1 MNKNFKVIFNHARG
15 CLVVANECAKSFGKS
30 KKTVNTSL
38 TIAAGL
44 VSLALMNPVVATE
57 GGSGSK
63 DIVGEGSS
71 ITNSN
76 LSNATEQTKVIG
88 GFNLSNGKHP
98 ETINTSVVIDQQ
110 ITLDEIIGG
119 SHAKTQHQNDKL
131 LLTAESS
138 TLNVANVTADI
149 IVGGSKNNNSNNVN
163 LSTDKIKNTLSNVT
177 VEKDFVGGNLL
188 KATGQVAGGPATAE
202 GRTHS
207 IENNVLSG
215 KFNGRFVGGSMA
227 ENYGKNPN
235 TGTLKVSD
243 QTIVTN
249 ISGGDFSKVLDLFGG
264 ALATGKG
271 TQAFVDS
278 SVLKIT
284 GGDFNSGKFN
294 GTQSRNWIFAG
305 SASVDGGGEIVHRN
319 STLILDGSS
328 GNFVSSQGS
337 NLKNQTYGEFY
348 GGGFNSSVS
357 EKISVSVENMNLGFI
372 DQNETRKGTMNKAMI
387 YAGSRISSLK
397 DTELFEGDI
406 HLRVNNSTVIGDA
419 VGAGFVWGS
428 TDFKLSTG
436 NTVVEIRD
444 SYFDGFT
451 QDGNRYSGKVIGAG
465 RMEEATN
472 STFLVKS
479 SSVHIHNMSGFD
491 VEQGSVGTIT
501 HDPGTQVI
509 GGVQT
514 WHNTNSLAHVNQT
527 YVYIDGSKTSIME
540 VMGGGLISGNNS
552 SNGSTL
558 STGDAYVEVAEGNVS
573 GFLVGGN
580 QTNWFGV
587 SVIGNL
593 DKENGTFV
601 QNGNKYSEGS
611 STAVLSGGGNKDTLH
626 VIGGSWTNFSA
637 DIDYV
642 SKRESYVVGKSTA
655 LIRGGQANI
664 VNGGGYAVFAI
675 EQDSIKKPNRG
686 APISN
691 VIGDSYAIVESGEIS
706 SYLIGGGH
714 AKTTHKE
721 FATVANVE
729 GNSYVL
735 ISGGNVKNVIG
746 GGFAQGNGATADVTG
761 SSFVTIAGGKISG
774 NIYAGGFAEEG
785 NKANVGGTA
794 TVTFLADIGFEGTVD
809 GSNAKSSVLAF
820 GDDSS
825 VFNANFA
832 GTFKNFDEVK
842 AAQGSR
848 VSFKEIGN
856 DQFKAGENGSA
867 KLKLTGKGIVETEKF
882 SLNSGQT
889 LEVLSGSFIASSAE
903 LNGGMLYLDPAWNE
917 EPSLGAIENPGE
929 IKSHI
934 VVGQNS
940 ALTLGSKD
948 TQLALTALKQSGH
961 NLAENDTKSVVYV
974 ASPVSLNG
982 GNTILVDG
990 TVEDN
995 SDALN
1000 SNLPGAGVF
1009 VKKDSALIVNGE
1021 TEGSS
1026 INGTEGHKFITDAGS
1041 KVIVHNAIAGKNV
1054 SIASGFGN
1062 MKIEEGT
1069 TYETTNRVLGLDK
1082 ISVDENGELVVG
1094 VNSDLSVI
1102 SNVLMPNTVLA
1113 AVSGEKGIGVDRING
1128 LLSVYNGLEDEE
1140 VEKAL
1145 NSIALM
1151 GVAGGAQTIA
1161 VNTADMIQDTLNLHG
1176 SKLASYDHEK
1186 AGPDLW
1192 IDVNGSFSKANDYS
1206 VGIAKYGYKSDLTGV
1221 TIGGDYALGNG
1232 VAAGL
1237 AVSLG
1242 KGSVR
1247 GQGNGSGVKNDID
1260 YYGINLYGVANTRFV
1275 NLIGTIGYLQS
1286 KNEIKQMGFKG
1297 KPDAKTF
1304 SIGVRAEKPLALNDR
1319 ITVTPHIGVKY
1330 VHTKL
1335 DSFSAGGLTYK
1346 ADKANLVQVPFGV
1359 AFNANLEAPC
1369 GAKVKPFIDLTIAP
1383 NFGDKKVTNK
1393 VGLVTTGTLD
1403 SFDARITNNAMYKGK
1418 VGVETTKGKHS
1429 FGLNYGIGG
1438 GNRGRVDQ
1446 TLQANYRYQ
1455 F

>member
-1 MNKNFKVIFNHARG
+1 MCVFLG
-15 CLVVANECAKSFGKS
+15 G
-30 KKTVNTSL
+30 
-38 TIAAGL
+38 
-44 VSLALMNPVVATE
+44 VSLSLINPALATE
-57 GGSGSK
+57 GVIQTNFIGNGSPIQIS
-63 DIVGEGSS
+63 D
-71 ITNSN
+71 TNKLEVS
-76 LSNATEQTKVIG
+76 TKVIG
-88 GFNLSNGKHP
+88 GIDLSG
-98 ETINTSVVIDQQ
+98 ISSSDIANTNVS
-110 ITLDEIIGG
+110 ITLTKEGTTIDEVIGGSQARAQKDKEALLHIGSSTLEAEYITADRIIGG
-119 SHAKTQHQNDKL
+119 SKNANSDK
-131 LLTAESS
+131 
-138 TLNVANVTADI
+138 
-149 IVGGSKNNNSNNVN
+149 VN
-163 LSTDKIKNTLSNVT
+163 LSTDKIKTTLSNVT
-177 VEKDFVGGNLL
+177 VKKDFVGGNLL
-188 KATGQVAGGPATAE
+188 KATGLGGGGPATAE
-202 GRTHS
+202 GKTQS
-207 IENNVLSG
+207 IENNILSG
-215 KFNGRFVGGSMA
+215 KFDGRFVGGSMA
-227 ENYGKNPN
+227 ENYGNN
-235 TGTLKVSD
+235 TGDLKVSD
-243 QTIVTN
+243 QSIVTN
-249 ISGGDFSKVLDLFGG
+249 VSGGDFSKVPEIFGG

-271 TQAFVDS
+271 TQAFVES

-284 GGDFNSGKFN
+284 GGDFNSGNFKKVQTPN
-294 GTQSRNWIFAG
+294 RIFAG
-305 SASVDGGGEIVHRN
+305 SGSVNGGEIKHLN

-337 NLKNQTYGEFY
+337 NLENQTYGVFY
-348 GGGFNSSVS
+348 GGGFNSTVS
-357 EKISVSVENMNLGFI
+357 ENISVSVENMTLGFI
-372 DQNETRKGTMNKAMI
+372 AHDKEGKGTMNKAAI
-387 YAGSRISSLK
+387 YAGSRINSLEEK
-397 DTELFEGDI
+397 KWEEGDSK
-406 HLRVNNSTVIGDA
+406 LFLNNSIVNGDA
-419 VGAGFVWGS
+419 VGAGFVS
-428 TDFKLSTG
+428 KTKDFSFTIG
-436 NTVVEIRD
+436 NTAVEIRD
-444 SYFDGFT
+444 STFGGFT
-451 QDGNRYSGKVIGAG
+451 EGTNRYSGKVVGAG
-465 RMEEATN
+465 IMQEAIGSNFFANT
-472 STFLVKS
+472 
-479 SSVHIHNMSGFD
+479 SSVRIHNMSGFD
-491 VEQGSVGTIT
+491 LEQGSIDVVT

-527 YVYIDGSKTSIME
+527 HVYIDGSKTSIME
-540 VMGGGLISGNNS
+540 VMGGGLISGVNS
-552 SNGSTL
+552 SIGSTL
-558 STGDAYVEVAEGNVS
+558 SSGNTYVEVAEGNIS
-573 GFLVGGN
+573 RYLVGGN
-580 QTNWFGV
+580 QTNWFGT
-587 SVIGNL
+587 SVIGEL
-593 DKENGTFV
+593 DENGV
-601 QNGNKYSEGS
+601 HEINGHRYSEGS
-611 STAVLSGGGNKDTLH
+611 STAVLSGGGNKQTLH
-626 VIGGSWTNFSA
+626 VIGGSWTNYSDTYQPKA
-637 DIDYV
+637 
-642 SKRESYVVGKSTA
+642 KRESYVFGTSTA
-655 LIRGGQANI
+655 IIRGGEANV
-664 VNGGGYAVFAI
+664 VNGGGYAEYYLDKDFTG
-675 EQDSIKKPNRG
+675 DG
-686 APISN
+686 APTSN
-691 VIGDSYAIVESGEIS
+691 VIGSSRAILEGGEIS
-706 SYLIGGGH
+706 SYLIGAGYAETSTGGM
-714 AKTTHKE
+714 ASK
-721 FATVANVE
+721 ANVE
-729 GNSYVL
+729 GDSYVL
-735 ISGGNVKNVIG
+735 ISGGSVKDVVG
-746 GGFAQGNGATADVTG
+746 GGLADGKGTSALVTG
-761 SSFVTIAGGKISG
+761 NSFVTIAGGKISG
-774 NIYAGGFAEEG
+774 TIYAGGLSKNDG
-785 NKANVGGTA
+785 TANVGGTA

-820 GDDSS
+820 GDGST
-825 VFNANFA
+825 VFNANFS

-856 DQFKAGENGSA
+856 DQFKATGDNKG
-867 KLKLTGKGIVETEKF
+867 KLKLTGKGTVETEKF
-882 SLNSGQT
+882 SLSTGQT
-889 LEVLSGSFIASSAE
+889 LEVLSGSFVASSAE

-940 ALTLGSKD
+940 ALTFGSKD
-948 TQLALTALKQSGH
+948 TQLALNALKQSGH
-961 NLAENDTKSVVYV
+961 SLAEKDTKSVVYV
-974 ASPVSLNG
+974 ASPVNLNG
-982 GNTILVDG
+982 ANTILLDG
-990 TVEDN
+990 KAEGGSDN
-995 SDALN
+995 VALPTD
-1000 SNLPGAGVF
+1000 SGVF
-1009 VKKDSALIVNGE
+1009 VKADSALIVNGA
-1021 TEGSS
+1021 TEGPS
-1026 INGTEGHKFITDAGS
+1026 IYGTDGTNGTTAHKFVTESGS
-1041 KVIVHNAIAGKNV
+1041 KVVVHNAVAGKKV
-1054 SIASGFGN
+1054 SIASGFYHMEIG
-1062 MKIEEGT
+1062 EGT
-1069 TYETTNRVLGLDK
+1069 IYETTNRVLGLDK

-1113 AVSGEKGIGVDRING
+1113 AVSGEKGIGVDRIND
-1128 LLSVYNGLEDEE
+1128 LLSVYNGLEHAE

-1206 VGIAKYGYKSDLTGV
+1206 VGVAKYGYKSDLTGV

-1260 YYGINLYGVANTRFV
+1260 YYGINLYGVANTPFV

>member
-1 MNKNFKVIFNHARG
+1 MNKNFKVVFNHARG

-30 KKTVNTSL
+30 KKSVNTSL

-98 ETINTSVVIDQQ
+98 ETINTSVVIDQK

-131 LLTAESS
+131 LLTTESS

-163 LSTDKIKNTLSNVT
+163 LSTDEIKNTLFNVT

-188 KATGQVAGGPATAE
+188 KATGQGGGGPATAE
-202 GRTHS
+202 GKTQS
-207 IENNVLSG
+207 IENNILSG

-249 ISGGDFSKVLDLFGG
+249 ISGGDFSSKDLLLVGG
-264 ALATGKG
+264 SAAIGNNTF
-271 TQAFVDS
+271 ASVDS
-278 SVLKIT
+278 STLVIT
-284 GGDFNSGKFN
+284 GGKFSDFQETGKSIRNS
-294 GTQSRNWIFAG
+294 IYAG
-305 SASVDGGGEIVHRN
+305 SVAKDGGIAHHKN
-319 STLILDGSS
+319 STLIIDGSS
-328 GNFVSSQGS
+328 QGFSSLKGTSTSQSHGS
-337 NLKNQTYGEFY
+337 FY
-348 GGGFNSSVS
+348 GGGFNSAVS
-357 EKISVSVENMNLGFI
+357 ENINVTLQNVSLGFF
-372 DQNETRKGTMNKAMI
+372 NNKKEAQTSHV
-387 YAGSRISSLK
+387 YAGSYF
-397 DTELFEGDI
+397 TAEGDYVEGNTN
-406 HLRVNNSTVIGDA
+406 LTVKNAAMVGDTL
-419 VGAGFVWGS
+419 GAGFVEGENIHLQS
-428 TDFKLSTG
+428 GHAS
-436 NTVVEIRD
+436 VEVND
-444 SYFDGFT
+444 SFYDGYT
-451 QDGNRYSGKVIGAG
+451 SGINRWSGRVFGAG
-465 RMEEATN
+465 RMQYAKN
-472 STFLVKS
+472 STFIVQS
-479 SSVHIHNMSGFD
+479 SSVKVHNVSGID
-491 VEQGSVGTIT
+491 HENGTTNIT
-501 HDPGTQVI
+501 HDPGTRIFGAMQI
-509 GGVQT
+509 YQWNDKST
-514 WHNTNSLAHVNQT
+514 KSLGHVHET
-527 YVYIDGSKTSIME
+527 SVYVDGDKT
-540 VMGGGLISGNNS
+540 VVADVVGGGLISGTIAS
-552 SNGSTL
+552 KDTSIL
-558 STGDAYVEVAEGNVS
+558 SAGNTYAEVAQGTVS
-573 GFLVGGN
+573 DNLVGGN
-580 QTNWFGV
+580 IVNWFGI
-587 SVIGNL
+587 SVIGQL
-593 DKENGTFV
+593 TEQNGTTPT
-601 QNGNKYSEGS
+601 YSEGS
-611 STAVLSGGGNKDTLH
+611 STAVLSGGGNIKSLH
-626 VIGGSWTNFSA
+626 VTGGSLAEYGNQPDQNGRRDSFVYGT
-637 DIDYV
+637 
-642 SKRESYVVGKSTA
+642 STA
-655 LIRGGQANI
+655 FVRGGAAKI
-664 VNGGGYAVFAI
+664 VNGGGSALYELKEPVSVTANEKAPKSNVVGKSFAI
-675 EQDSIKKPNRG
+675 LEN
-686 APISN
+686 
-691 VIGDSYAIVESGEIS
+691 GEIS
-706 SYLIGGGH
+706 SYLIGGGYSETNREEM
-714 AKTTHKE
+714 KTE
-721 FATVANVE
+721 ANVE
-729 GNSYVL
+729 GDSSVL
-735 ISGGNVKNVIG
+735 ITGGSVKDVVG
-746 GGFAQGNGATADVTG
+746 GGLASGDGAIANVTG
-761 SSFVTIAGGKISG
+761 NSSVTIAGGKISG
-774 NIYAGGFAEEG
+774 NIYAGGFADKEG
-785 NKANVGGTA
+785 GQAIVDGTA

-825 VFNANFA
+825 VFNAGFA
-832 GTFKNFDEVK
+832 GSFKNFDEVK

-848 VSFKEIGN
+848 VNFKEIGN
-856 DQFKAGENGSA
+856 DQFKATGDNKG
-867 KLKLTGKGIVETEKF
+867 KLKLTGKGVVETEKF
-882 SLNSGQT
+882 SLASGQT

-974 ASPVSLNG
+974 ASPVNLNG
-982 GNTILVDG
+982 TNTILLDG
-990 TVEDN
+990 KVEGG
-995 SDALN
+995 SDKVALPTD
-1000 SNLPGAGVF
+1000 SGVF
-1009 VKKDSALIVNGE
+1009 VKADSALIVNGA

-1026 INGTEGHKFITDAGS
+1026 IIGTDGTDGSIAHKFVTESGS

-1054 SIASGFGN
+1054 SIASGFHH
-1062 MKIEEGT
+1062 MEIKEGT

-1113 AVSGEKGIGVDRING
+1113 AVSGEKGIGVDRIND
-1128 LLSVYNGLEDEE
+1128 LLSVYNGLEDAE

-1145 NSIALM
+1145 NSFALM

-1260 YYGINLYGVANTRFV
+1260 YYGINLYGVANTPFV

>member
-1 MNKNFKVIFNHARG
+1 MGGGILKVTESSV
-15 CLVVANECAKSFGKS
+15 LNE
-30 KKTVNTSL
+30 N
-38 TIAAGL
+38 
-44 VSLALMNPVVATE
+44 
-57 GGSGSK
+57 
-63 DIVGEGSS
+63 
-71 ITNSN
+71 
-76 LSNATEQTKVIG
+76 TKVIG
-88 GFNLSNGKHP
+88 GIDLLGVSSSEITSTNISFNSSKPIDELIGGSQARTQKEANKNALLHIISSNVDVQ
-98 ETINTSVVIDQQ
+98 N
-110 ITLDEIIGG
+110 ITAERIIGG
-119 SHAKTQHQNDKL
+119 SK
-131 LLTAESS
+131 
-138 TLNVANVTADI
+138 
-149 IVGGSKNNNSNNVN
+149 NSNSDNVN
-163 LSTDKIKNTLSNVT
+163 LATDNISNTLVNAT
-177 VEKDFVGGNLL
+177 VGKDFIGGNLL
-188 KATGQVAGGPATAE
+188 KATGQGGGGPATAE
-202 GRTHS
+202 STTQS
-207 IENNVLSG
+207 IENNILSG

-235 TGTLKVSD
+235 TGTLKVTD
-243 QTIVTN
+243 KNIVTN
-249 ISGGDFSKVLDLFGG
+249 ISGGDFSKVLDLYGG
-264 ALATGKG
+264 AVATGKN

-305 SASVDGGGEIVHRN
+305 SASVNGGGEIVHRN

-348 GGGFNSSVS
+348 GGGFNTSVS
-357 EKISVSVENMNLGFI
+357 ENISVSVENMNLGFI
-372 DQNETRKGTMNKAMI
+372 DQDEGRKGTMNKAMI

-397 DTELFEGDI
+397 DTELVEGDI
-406 HLRVNNSTVIGDA
+406 HLLVNNSTVIGDA
-419 VGAGFVWGS
+419 VGAGFVWGA

-451 QDGNRYSGKVIGAG
+451 QAGNRYSGKVIGAG
-465 RMEEATN
+465 RMEEAANT
-472 STFLVKS
+472 SFLVKS
-479 SSVHIHNMSGFD
+479 SSVRIHNMSGFD
-491 VEQGSVGTIT
+491 VEQGSAETIT

-558 STGDAYVEVAEGNVS
+558 STGNAYAEVAEGNVS
-573 GFLVGGN
+573 KFLVGGN

-593 DKENGTFV
+593 DEENGTFV

-637 DIDYV
+637 DINFI

-675 EQDSIKKPNRG
+675 EQDSIKNANRN

-691 VIGDSYAIVESGEIS
+691 VIGDSYAIVESGEVS

-721 FATVANVE
+721 FATVATVE
-729 GNSYVL
+729 GNSHVL

-746 GGFAQGNGATADVTG
+746 GGFAQGKGAIADVTG
-761 SSFVTIAGGKISG
+761 NSFVTIAGGKISG
-774 NIYAGGFAEEG
+774 DIFAGGVAEEG
-785 NKANVGGTA
+785 NNANVNGTA
-794 TVTFLADIGFEGTVD
+794 TVTFLADIGFEGLVD

-825 VFNANFA
+825 VFNADFA
-832 GTFKNFDEVK
+832 GVFKNFDEVK
-842 AAQGSR
+842 ASQGSR
-848 VSFKEIGN
+848 VSFEEIGN
-856 DQFKAGENGSA
+856 DQFKAIGDNKG

-882 SLNSGQT
+882 SLNADQT

-917 EPSLGAIENPGE
+917 EPSQGAIENPGE

-948 TQLALTALKQSGH
+948 TQLALNALKQSGH
-961 NLAENDTKSVVYV
+961 NLSKNDTKSVVYV

-990 TVEDN
+990 TVENN
-995 SDALN
+995 SDDLN

-1009 VKKDSALIVNGE
+1009 IKKDSALIVNGE

-1026 INGTEGHKFITDAGS
+1026 INGTADHKFITESGS
-1041 KVIVHNAIAGKNV
+1041 KVIVHNAVAGKNIP
-1054 SIASGFGN
+1054 IAAGFGD
-1062 MKIEEGT
+1062 MKIDEGT
-1069 TYETTNRVLGLDK
+1069 SYETTNRILGLDK

-1113 AVSGEKGIGVDRING
+1113 AVSGEKGVGVDRINN
-1128 LLSVYNGLEDEE
+1128 LLSVYNGLEHAE

-1176 SKLASYDHEK
+1176 SKLATYDHEK

-1206 VGIAKYGYKSDLTGV
+1206 VGVAKYGYKSDLTGV

-1247 GQGNGSGVKNDID
+1247 GQGNGSGVKNNID
-1260 YYGINLYGVANTRFV
+1260 YYGINLYGVANTRFA
-1275 NLIGTIGYLQS
+1275 NLIGTVGYLQS

-1335 DSFSAGGLTYK
+1335 DSFNAGGLTYT

-1359 AFNANLEAPC
+1359 AFNANLEASC

-1383 NFGDKKVTNK
+1383 NFGDKKVSNK

>member
-1 MNKNFKVIFNHARG
+1 MNKNFKVIFSRARG
-15 CLVVANECAKSFGKS
+15 CFVVANECARSFGKS
-30 KKTVNTSL
+30 KNTVATAS
-38 TIAAGL
+38 TVAAGL
-44 VSLALMNPVVATE
+44 LSLSLINPALATE
-57 GGSGSK
+57 SVNK
-63 DIVGEGSS
+63 DNIVGKGSS
-71 ITNSN
+71 IQISDTDK
-76 LSNATEQTKVIG
+76 LEKDTKVIG
-88 GFNLSNGKHP
+88 GIDLAGVTSSDIANTNISIKLP
-98 ETINTSVVIDQQ
+98 EKTTI
-110 ITLDEIIGG
+110 DEIIGG
-119 SHAKTQHQNDKL
+119 SQARTQKEKDKEAL
-131 LLTAESS
+131 LHVGSS
-138 TLNVANVTADI
+138 TLEAENITADRI
-149 IVGGSKNNNSNNVN
+149 IGGSKNSNSDKVN
-163 LSTDKIKNTLSNVT
+163 LSTDNIKTTLSNVT

-188 KATGQVAGGPATAE
+188 KATGQGGGGPASAE
-202 GRTHS
+202 GKTQS
-207 IENNVLSG
+207 IENNILSG

-227 ENYGKNPN
+227 ENYGNN
-235 TGTLKVSD
+235 TGTLEVSD
-243 QTIVTN
+243 QSIVTN
-249 ISGGDFSKVLDLFGG
+249 ISGGDFSKVLEIFGG

-271 TQAFVDS
+271 TQAFVES

-284 GGDFNSGKFN
+284 GGDFNSGNFK
-294 GTQSRNWIFAG
+294 GTQTRNWIFAG
-305 SASVDGGGEIVHRN
+305 SGSVNGGEIKHLN

-337 NLKNQTYGEFY
+337 NLENQTYGEFY
-348 GGGFNSSVS
+348 GGGFNSFVS
-357 EKISVSVENMNLGFI
+357 ENISVSVENMTLGFI
-372 DQNETRKGTMNKAMI
+372 AHDKDGKGTMNKAMI
-387 YAGSRISSLK
+387 YAGSRINSLEEK
-397 DTELFEGDI
+397 KWEEGDSK
-406 HLRVNNSTVIGDA
+406 LFLNNSIVNGDA
-419 VGAGFVWGS
+419 VGAGFVWGTKGFS
-428 TDFKLSTG
+428 FTIG
-436 NTVVEIRD
+436 NTAVEIRD
-444 SYFDGFT
+444 STFGGFT
-451 QDGNRYSGKVIGAG
+451 EGTNRYSGKVVGAG
-465 RMEEATN
+465 RMEEAIGSNFFANT
-472 STFLVKS
+472 
-479 SSVHIHNMSGFD
+479 SSVRIHNMSGFD
-491 VEQGSVGTIT
+491 LEQGSIDVVT

-514 WHNTNSLAHVNQT
+514 WSNENSLAHVNQT
-527 YVYIDGSKTSIME
+527 HVYIDGSKTSIME
-540 VMGGGLISGNNS
+540 VMGGGLISGVNS
-552 SNGSTL
+552 SKGSTL
-558 STGDAYVEVAEGNVS
+558 SSGNTYVEVAEGNIS
-573 GFLVGGN
+573 RYLVGGN
-580 QTNWFGV
+580 QTNWYGT
-587 SVIGNL
+587 SVIGEL
-593 DKENGTFV
+593 DENGV
-601 QNGNKYSEGS
+601 HEINGHRYSEGS
-611 STAVLSGGGNKDTLH
+611 STAVLSGGGNKQTLH
-626 VIGGSWTNFSA
+626 VIGGSWTNYSDTYQPEA
-637 DIDYV
+637 
-642 SKRESYVVGKSTA
+642 KRESYVFGTSTA
-655 LIRGGQANI
+655 IIRGGEANV
-664 VNGGGYAVFAI
+664 VNGGGYAEYYLNKEFTG
-675 EQDSIKKPNRG
+675 DG
-686 APISN
+686 APTSN
-691 VIGDSYAIVESGEIS
+691 VIGSSRAILEGGEIS
-706 SYLIGGGH
+706 SYLIGAGYAETNTGGM
-714 AKTTHKE
+714 ASK
-721 FATVANVE
+721 ANVE
-729 GNSYVL
+729 GDSYVL
-735 ISGGNVKNVIG
+735 ISGGSVKDVVG
-746 GGFAQGNGATADVTG
+746 GGLADGKGTSALVTG
-761 SSFVTIAGGKISG
+761 NSFVTIAGGKISG
-774 NIYAGGFAEEG
+774 TIYAGGLSKNDG
-785 NKANVGGTA
+785 TANVGGTA

-820 GDDSS
+820 GDGST
-825 VFNANFA
+825 VFNANFS

-856 DQFKAGENGSA
+856 DQFKATGDNKD
-867 KLKLTGKGIVETEKF
+867 KLKLTGKGTVETEKF
-882 SLNSGQT
+882 SLSTGQT
-889 LEVLSGSFIASSAE
+889 LEILSGSFIASSAE

-934 VVGQNS
+934 FVGQNS

-961 NLAENDTKSVVYV
+961 DLAENDTKSVVYV
-974 ASPVSLNG
+974 ASPVNLNG
-982 GNTILVDG
+982 TNTILLDG
-990 TVEDN
+990 KVEGG
-995 SDALN
+995 SDKVALPTD
-1000 SNLPGAGVF
+1000 SGVF
-1009 VKKDSALIVNGE
+1009 VKAGGALIVNGA

-1026 INGTEGHKFITDAGS
+1026 IIGTDGTDGSTAHKFVTESGS

-1054 SIASGFGN
+1054 SIASGFHH
-1062 MKIEEGT
+1062 MEIKEGT

-1113 AVSGEKGIGVDRING
+1113 AVSGEKGIGVDRIND
-1128 LLSVYNGLEDEE
+1128 LLSVYNGLEHAE

-1260 YYGINLYGVANTRFV
+1260 YYGINLYGVANTPFV

-1346 ADKANLVQVPFGV
+1346 VDKANLVQVPFGV

-1369 GAKVKPFIDLTIAP
+1369 GAKVKPFID
-1383 NFGDKKVTNK
+1383 
-1393 VGLVTTGTLD
+1393 
-1403 SFDARITNNAMYKGK
+1403 
-1418 VGVETTKGKHS
+1418 
-1429 FGLNYGIGG
+1429 
-1438 GNRGRVDQ
+1438 
-1446 TLQANYRYQ
+1446 
-1455 F
+1455 

>member
-1 MNKNFKVIFNHARG
+1 MRWGGVSLSLINPALATESVNQDNFIGYGSLIQISDKDT
-15 CLVVANECAKSFGKS
+15 L
-30 KKTVNTSL
+30 TVN
-38 TIAAGL
+38 
-44 VSLALMNPVVATE
+44 
-57 GGSGSK
+57 
-63 DIVGEGSS
+63 
-71 ITNSN
+71 
-76 LSNATEQTKVIG
+76 TKVIG
-88 GFNLSNGKHP
+88 GIDLSGISSSDIANTNVSITVTKGT
-98 ETINTSVVIDQQ
+98 TIDEVIGGSQARTQKDKEALLHIGSSTLEANN
-110 ITLDEIIGG
+110 ITADRIIGG
-119 SHAKTQHQNDKL
+119 SKNTNSDK
-131 LLTAESS
+131 
-138 TLNVANVTADI
+138 
-149 IVGGSKNNNSNNVN
+149 VN
-163 LSTDKIKNTLSNVT
+163 LSTDKIKTTLSNVT
-177 VEKDFVGGNLL
+177 VKKDFVGGNLL
-188 KATGQVAGGPATAE
+188 KATGQGGGGPATAE
-202 GRTHS
+202 GKTQS
-207 IENNVLSG
+207 IENNILSG
-215 KFNGRFVGGSMA
+215 EFSGEFDERFVGGSMA
-227 ENYGKNPN
+227 ENYGDN

-243 QTIVTN
+243 QSIVTN
-249 ISGGDFSKVLDLFGG
+249 VSGGDFSKVPEIFGG

-271 TQAFVDS
+271 TQAFVES

-284 GGDFNSGKFN
+284 GGDFGSGNLK
-294 GTQSRNWIFAG
+294 GTHTRNWIFAG
-305 SASVDGGGEIVHRN
+305 SGSVNGGEIKHLN

-337 NLKNQTYGEFY
+337 NLENQTCGEFY
-348 GGGFNSSVS
+348 GGGFNSFVS
-357 EKISVSVENMNLGFI
+357 ENISVSVENMTLGFI
-372 DQNETRKGTMNKAMI
+372 AHDNAGNGTMKKAMI
-387 YAGSRISSLK
+387 YAGSRIN
-397 DTELFEGDI
+397 ELEEKKWEEGDSK
-406 HLRVNNSTVIGDA
+406 LFLNNSIVNGDA
-419 VGAGFVWGS
+419 VGAGFVRK
-428 TDFKLSTG
+428 TKDFSFTIG
-436 NTVVEIRD
+436 NTAVEIRD
-444 SYFDGFT
+444 STFGGFT
-451 QDGNRYSGKVIGAG
+451 QGTNRYSGKVVGAG
-465 RMEEATN
+465 RMEEANGSNFFANT
-472 STFLVKS
+472 
-479 SSVHIHNMSGFD
+479 SSVRIHNMSGFD
-491 VEQGSVGTIT
+491 LEQGSIDVVT

-514 WHNTNSLAHVNQT
+514 WHNENSLAHVNQT
-527 YVYIDGSKTSIME
+527 HVYIDGSKTSIME
-540 VMGGGLISGNNS
+540 VMGGGLISGVNS
-552 SNGSTL
+552 SKGSTL
-558 STGDAYVEVAEGNVS
+558 SSGNTYVEVAEGNIS
-573 GFLVGGN
+573 RYLVGGN
-580 QTNWFGV
+580 QTNWFGT
-587 SVIGNL
+587 SVIGEL
-593 DKENGTFV
+593 DENGV
-601 QNGNKYSEGS
+601 HEINGHRYSEGS
-611 STAVLSGGGNKDTLH
+611 STAVLSGGGNKQTLH
-626 VIGGSWTNFSA
+626 VIGGSWTNYSDTYLPA
-637 DIDYV
+637 A
-642 SKRESYVVGKSTA
+642 KRESYVFGTSTA
-655 LIRGGQANI
+655 IIRGGEANV
-664 VNGGGYAVFAI
+664 VNGGGYAEYHLDEEFTG
-675 EQDSIKKPNRG
+675 DG
-686 APISN
+686 APTSN
-691 VIGDSYAIVESGEIS
+691 VIGSSRAILEGGEIS
-706 SYLIGGGH
+706 SYLIGAGYAETSTGGM
-714 AKTTHKE
+714 ASK
-721 FATVANVE
+721 ANVE
-729 GNSYVL
+729 GDSYVL
-735 ISGGNVKNVIG
+735 ISGGSVKDVVG
-746 GGFAQGNGATADVTG
+746 GGLADGKGTSALVTG
-761 SSFVTIAGGKISG
+761 NSFVTIAGGKISG
-774 NIYAGGFAEEG
+774 TIYAGGLSKNDG
-785 NKANVGGTA
+785 TANVGGTA

-820 GDDSS
+820 GDGST
-825 VFNANFA
+825 VFNANFS

-856 DQFKAGENGSA
+856 DQFKATGDNKG
-867 KLKLTGKGIVETEKF
+867 KLKLTGKGTVETEKF
-882 SLNSGQT
+882 SLSTGQT
-889 LEVLSGSFIASSAE
+889 LEILSGSFIASSAE

-961 NLAENDTKSVVYV
+961 DLAENDTKSVVYV
-974 ASPVSLNG
+974 ASPVNLNG
-982 GNTILVDG
+982 ANTILLDG
-990 TVEDN
+990 KAEGGSDN
-995 SDALN
+995 VALPTD
-1000 SNLPGAGVF
+1000 SGVF
-1009 VKKDSALIVNGE
+1009 VKADSALIVNGA
-1021 TEGSS
+1021 TEGPS
-1026 INGTEGHKFITDAGS
+1026 IYGTDGTNGTTAHKFVTESGS
-1041 KVIVHNAIAGKNV
+1041 KVVVHNAVAGKKV
-1054 SIASGFGN
+1054 SIASGFYHMEIG
-1062 MKIEEGT
+1062 EGT
-1069 TYETTNRVLGLDK
+1069 IYETTNRVLGLDK

-1113 AVSGEKGIGVDRING
+1113 AVSGEKGIGVDRIND
-1128 LLSVYNGLEDEE
+1128 LLSVDNGLENAE

-1260 YYGINLYGVANTRFV
+1260 YYGINLYGVANTPFV